1 MSDLAE
7 KISQE
12 EAPAGET
19 DDLGKAQMRI
29 QLGPLVGAV
38 MSLLVNGRGLLGYPT
53 ASSPRKD
60 DILSVDP

>member
-1 MSDLAE
+1 MAE
-7 KISQE
+7 KIGKE
-12 EAPAGET
+12 EAPAGGT
-19 DDLGKAQMRI
+19 DDLGRAQIRI

-60 DILSVDP
+60 DIMSVDL